1 MCEICIC
8 IGPSDSKSGTSGR
21 TGAPLWKLLPA
32 PEVVCVCWTVRAEMF
47 ARELSE
53 VISVLEYTELSCQ
66 MCINQYA
73 RSPSAS
79 YIRTNLCPR

>member
-1 MCEICIC
+1 MYLYRAVGLQVRCIWAHR
-8 IGPSDSKSGTSGR
+8 S
-21 TGAPLWKLLPA
+21 AAWKLLPA

-53 VISVLEYTELSCQ
+53 VISVLEYTELSHQ

-73 RSPSAS
+73 RPSAS
-79 YIRTNLCPR
+79 YIRTNLCLR